1 MAPPGRV
8 ERRGGA
14 QRPGGGGSARA
25 LALLAC
31 AVALAAAPGRPR
43 AADRPWYVPDR
54 VKLQLAGNVGFLSPG
69 AGWAFAGDRLEG
81 DVFLGWVPRAVID
94 DDDILSL
101 TGKLSWLP
109 WTVELGRRWVLRP
122 ATLALQVTYTF
133 GDEYYVLLPDRYPAG
148 YHDFPTALRAGLAVG
163 AGVSRRSRG
172 ALRELG
178 VYAELV
184 ALDAM
189 LVSWARNRD
198 GLGPTDVFSL
208 ALGVRGAL

>member
-1 MAPPGRV
+1 MAA
-8 ERRGGA
+8 RRPVSGGI
-14 QRPGGGGSARA
+14 ARA

-31 AVALAAAPGRPR
+31 AVALAATPGRPG
-43 AADRPWYVPDR
+43 AAGRPWYVPDR

-69 AGWAFAGDRLEG
+69 AGWAFARDRLEA

-101 TGKLSWLP
+101 TGKLTWLP
-109 WTVELGRRWVLRP
+109 WSVALDRRWVLRP

-133 GDEYYVLLPDRYPAG
+133 GDEYYVFLPDRYPEG

-163 AGVSRRSRG
+163 AGISRRSHG
-172 ALRELG
+172 LLRELG

-189 LVSWARNRD
+189 LFNWVWNHDA
-198 GLGPTDVFSL
+198 LGPTDVFSL
-208 ALGVRGAL
+208 ALGVRAAL